1 MKSAVTL
8 IVLSAL
14 LVFCGSSC
22 KKDKAPKNQGSGKY
36 DMIAGSWAQK
46 DLVLAVPVK
55 LGGQNIP
62 AGTSIITLAPL
73 LGPAGQY
80 FTCTKNNVYNFNK
93 DSTMQVEGCTDLILP
108 VTGKEGTW
116 RLDIYDAVLLL
127 KSKTGEHD
135 PHWINEV
142 TKTSMKVS
150 ITAVIPKVATVPLTL
165 ILEKK

>member
-1 MKSAVTL
+1 MKSAVV
-8 IVLSAL
+8 IIAFSAL
-14 LVFCGSSC
+14 SVFCCTGC
-22 KKDKAPKNQGSGKY
+22 NKDKNSKPAGSGKY
-36 DMIAGSWAQK
+36 EMVAGKWAQK
-46 DLVLAVPVK
+46 DLVLAVSVK
-55 LGGQNIP
+55 FGGQTIP
-62 AGTSIITLAPL
+62 QGTSIITIAPL

-80 FTCTKNNVYNFNK
+80 FTCTKNNVYHFNK

-127 KSKTGEHD
+127 KSKKGDPD

-142 TKTSMKVS
+142 TNASMKIS
-150 ITAVIPKVATVPLTL
+150 ITAAIPNVASVPLTL

>member
-1 MKSAVTL
+1 MKFAIPL
-8 IVLSAL
+8 IAFSVLS
-14 LVFCGSSC
+14 VFCCIGC
-22 KKDKAPKNQGSGKY
+22 KKDKDTKKAGSGKY
-36 DMIAGSWAQK
+36 EMVAGSWSQK

-62 AGTSIITLAPL
+62 AGTSIITLAPI

-127 KSKTGEHD
+127 KSKAGEAD

-142 TKTSMKVS
+142 TNNTMKISV
-150 ITAVIPKVATVPLTL
+150 TAAIPNVASVPLTL